1 MMTASVLKGL
11 IKEKSEKKTLQV
23 QMKQVY
29 LFSNYKIFLS
39 LKTILKSKISGRL
52 KSYLRYKMIT
62 CQNVSSEAQI
72 KNFFI
77 W

>member
-1 MMTASVLKGL
+1 MTTASVLKVL

-39 LKTILKSKISGRL
+39 LKTIQKSKISGSL
-52 KSYLRYKMIT
+52 KVIS
-62 CQNVSSEAQI
+62 AI
-72 KNFFI
+72 K